1 MRRGKNLQRT
11 ASKPNKVA
19 SHEHDQKLVWD
30 WIKSWNF
37 MEEKIIPVLS
47 GLVRRSIFMQTVC
60 SRRDLTAGVLLD
72 NSVQETAAGLMS
84 QWHVRRRG
92 WRMESRDCTC
102 NLNVGWF
109 GVFFP

>member
-1 MRRGKNLQRT
+1 MRRGKKLQRNP
-11 ASKPNKVA
+11 SKPNKVA

-47 GLVRRSIFMQTVC
+47 GLVRRSIFMLTVC
-60 SRRDLTAGVLLD
+60 SRRGLTARVLLD
-72 NSVQETAAGLMS
+72 DSVQETAAGLMS

-92 WRMESRDCTC
+92 WRTESEDCTC
-102 NLNVGWF
+102 NSNMGLF